1 STLTFIDDTFNVPK
15 ERFRSLLG
23 MMIKNNYGFKWNSF
37 YRSDHGDERTIELM
51 AKAGC
56 EGVFLG
62 VESGSDAQL
71 QRMNK
76 TSRRKDYMK
85 AIPAFRGVGIKTHA
99 NFVVGFPGETT
110 DTYSETV
117 SLIEEAMPDTF
128 RGQLWYA
135 DPITPIWEKKEEYG
149 IQGSAFSWSH
159 NTMSSQEACDHVDQL
174 FLNIRGS
181 VWLPQNGFEQ
191 WSIFYL
197 QRKGMPYPQ
206 IVEFLTAFNDIKK
219 EQMRNPESQYV
230 PAPLLER
237 LKASCKFGKSAVEQ
251 SGAGA

>member
-1 STLTFIDDTFNVPK
+1 
-15 ERFRSLLG
+15 

-76 TSRRKDYMK
+76 TSRRKHYMT
-85 AIPAFRGVGIKTHA
+85 AIPAFREVGIQTHA
-99 NFVVGFPGETT
+99 NFVVGFPGETL
-110 DTYSETV
+110 DTYYETV
-117 SLIEEAMPDTF
+117 DLIEQARPDTY

-135 DPITPIWEKKEEYG
+135 DPITPIWEKREEYG
-149 IQGSAFSWSH
+149 LQGSAFSWSH
-159 NTMSSQEACDHVDQL
+159 KTMDSQEACNYVDEL
-174 FLNIRGS
+174 FLKIQGS

-197 QRKGMPYPQ
+197 QRKGMSYQ
-206 IVEFLTAFNDIKK
+206 QVVEFLKAFNDIKK
-219 EQMRNPESQYV
+219 EQMRNPDSQNI
-230 PAPLLER
+230 PEGLLEKV
-237 LKASCKFGKSAVEQ
+237 KASSKFGKPVQTNVEQ
-251 SGAGA
+251 SKEAGASIQTPQ